1 MFTVEH
7 ESDATV
13 IVTLDEKD
21 KFQDVE
27 LIVGAGSVYIRQ
39 FDKDMDQYEMIYCSF
54 QQLVDIMA
62 ALNSSEGM
70 YFTRVK

>member
-13 IVTLDEKD
+13 IVSLDEKD
-21 KFQDVE
+21 KFEDVE
-27 LIVGAGSVYIRQ
+27 VIVGAGSVYIRQ

-62 ALNSSEGM
+62 ALDSSEGL

>member
-13 IVTLDEKD
+13 IVSLDEKN
-21 KFQDVE
+21 KFEDVE
-27 LIVGAGSVYIRQ
+27 VIVGAGSVYIRQ

-54 QQLVDIMA
+54 QQLVDILA
-62 ALNSSEGM
+62 ALNSEEGM
-70 YFTRVK
+70 YFTRIK

>member
-7 ESDATV
+7 ESDSTV
-13 IVTLDEKD
+13 IVALDEKD

-54 QQLVDIMA
+54 QQLVDMMA

-70 YFTRVK
+70 YFTRLK

>member
-1 MFTVEH
+1 MFTVEQ
-7 ESDATV
+7 ESDSTV
-13 IVTLDEKD
+13 IVALDEKD

-39 FDKDMDQYEMIYCSF
+39 FDEDMDQYEMIYCSF

>member
-13 IVTLDEKD
+13 IVSLDEKD
-21 KFQDVE
+21 KFEDVE
-27 LIVGAGSVYIRQ
+27 VIVGAGSVYIRQ

-70 YFTRVK
+70 YFTRIK

>member
-13 IVTLDEKD
+13 IVALDEKD

-39 FDKDMDQYEMIYCSF
+39 FDEDMDQYEMIYCSF

>member
-13 IVTLDEKD
+13 IVSLDEKN
-21 KFQDVE
+21 KFEDVE
-27 LIVGAGSVYIRQ
+27 VIVGAGSVYIRQ

-70 YFTRVK
+70 YFTRIK

>member
-13 IVTLDEKD
+13 IVSLDEKD
-21 KFQDVE
+21 KFEDVE
-27 LIVGAGSVYIRQ
+27 VIVGAGSVYIRQ

-62 ALNSSEGM
+62 ALNSKEGM
-70 YFTRVK
+70 YYTRVK

>member
-13 IVTLDEKD
+13 IVSLDQQN

-27 LIVGAGSVYIRQ
+27 VIVGAGSVYIRQ
-39 FDKDMDQYEMIYCSF
+39 FDEDMDQYEMIYCSF

-62 ALNSSEGM
+62 ALNSEEGM

>member
-13 IVTLDEKD
+13 IISLDEKD
-21 KFQDVE
+21 KFEDVE
-27 LIVGAGSVYIRQ
+27 VIVGAGSVYIRQ

>member
-7 ESDATV
+7 EYDSTV
-13 IVTLDEKD
+13 IVSLDEKD
-21 KFQDVE
+21 KFEDVE
-27 LIVGAGSVYIRQ
+27 VIVGAGSVYIRQ

>member
-13 IVTLDEKD
+13 IVSLDQKN

-27 LIVGAGSVYIRQ
+27 VIVGAGSVYIRQ

-70 YFTRVK
+70 YFTRIK

>member
-13 IVTLDEKD
+13 IVSLDEKD
-21 KFQDVE
+21 KFEDVE
-27 LIVGAGSVYIRQ
+27 VIVGAGSVYIRQ

-62 ALNSSEGM
+62 ALNSKEGM

>member
-7 ESDATV
+7 ESDSTV
-13 IVTLDEKD
+13 IVALDEKD

-39 FDKDMDQYEMIYCSF
+39 FDEDMDRHEMIYCSF
-54 QQLVDIMA
+54 QQLVDMMA

-70 YFTRVK
+70 YFTRIK

>member
-7 ESDATV
+7 EYDATV
-13 IVTLDEKD
+13 IVSLDEKD
-21 KFQDVE
+21 KFEDVE
-27 LIVGAGSVYIRQ
+27 VIVGAGSVYIRQ

>member
-13 IVTLDEKD
+13 IVSLDEKN
-21 KFQDVE
+21 KFEDVE
-27 LIVGAGSVYIRQ
+27 VIVGAGSVYIRQ

-62 ALNSSEGM
+62 ALNSAEGM

>member
-13 IVTLDEKD
+13 IVSLDQKN

-27 LIVGAGSVYIRQ
+27 VIVGAGSVYIRQ
-39 FDKDMDQYEMIYCSF
+39 FDEDMDQYEMIYCSF

-62 ALNSSEGM
+62 ALNSAEGM

>member
-13 IVTLDEKD
+13 IVSLDEKD
-21 KFQDVE
+21 KFEDVE
-27 LIVGAGSVYIRQ
+27 VIVGAGSVYIRQ

>member
-7 ESDATV
+7 EYDATV
-13 IVTLDEKD
+13 IVSLDEKD
-21 KFQDVE
+21 KFEDVE
-27 LIVGAGSVYIRQ
+27 VIVGAGSVYIRQ

-62 ALNSSEGM
+62 ALNSKEGM

>member
-13 IVTLDEKD
+13 IVSLDQKN

-27 LIVGAGSVYIRQ
+27 VIVGAGSVYIRQ
-39 FDKDMDQYEMIYCSF
+39 FDEDMDQYEMIYCSF

-62 ALNSSEGM
+62 ALNSEEGM